1 MARRPDWRALA
12 SGIVT
17 GASDSDPSAV
27 VTSTQVGATTGL
39 ACAWLFP
46 LTTIALVVLDRMA
59 IRIGS
64 ERQLGLALLL
74 RDQFGRTVAVALC
87 AAFVAVNI
95 FTIGADVSGASAVL
109 SELSGLP
116 KVGSVA
122 LVTIVPAAMVLGGT
136 FHQLRRGLLALTPL
150 YLLYIASAVASKPS
164 LPHDFGD
171 FVPRFNPDATTLV
184 SIAGIFGAVLTP
196 YIFFWQMEDST
207 QLVRRFGA
215 APARAGSAVGMVL
228 VNVVLL
234 AVLVTSATTLHRSG
248 GSGLELETLRQAS
261 DALRPALGDAA
272 FVNFSVAVLASAL
285 IALPV
290 IAAVCAYVICQLAG
304 WRYSPNWPFAAA
316 RRFYVIIAL
325 ALAFGAAFGLTG
337 INPVAPL
344 FWAQVANGVLL
355 PVVAVALIME
365 SRSMGSSEAD
375 DLANSN

>member
-1 MARRPDWRALA
+1 MAKRFDWRALA

-39 ACAWLFP
+39 TCAWLFP
-46 LTTIALVVLDRMA
+46 LTTIALVFLDRMA

-74 RDQFGRTVAVALC
+74 RNQLGRPVAIALC
-87 AAFVAVNI
+87 AAFVAVNA
-95 FTIGADVSGASAVL
+95 FTLGADVSGASAVL
-109 SELSGLP
+109 TDLSGLP
-116 KVGSVA
+116 KLASIG
-122 LVTIVPAAMVLGGT
+122 LVTIIPAAMVLGGT

-150 YLLYIASAVASKPS
+150 YLLYIVAAIASKPS
-164 LPHDFGD
+164 LPHEFGD
-171 FVPRFNPDATTLV
+171 LAPSFDGDATTLL

-196 YIFFWQMEDST
+196 YVFFWQMEDST

-234 AVLVTSATTLHRSG
+234 AVLVTSAATLHRSG
-248 GSGLELETLRQAS
+248 GGSGLQLETLRQAG

-272 FVNFSVAVLASAL
+272 FACFSIAVLASAL
-285 IALPV
+285 IAVPV
-290 IAAVCAYVICQLAG
+290 IATVCAYVICQLAG
-304 WRYSPNWPFAAA
+304 WRYGPNWPFAAA
-316 RRFYVIIAL
+316 RKFYSIILIAL
-325 ALAFGAAFGLTG
+325 ACGAAFALAG
-337 INPVAPL
+337 INPVTPL

-355 PVVAVALIME
+355 PIVAISLLIE
-365 SRSMGSSEAD
+365 GRRLGNTERSITD
-375 DLANSN
+375 